1 MGSSL
6 RRKTPRPRKGD
17 SEPLSSSS
25 ASPYSAGSKCS
36 RAQESDPDGL
46 RTLRYNRGG
55 AERYWGVAKWQGT
68 GFWSRDRRFES
79 CRPSPSARQPEGSL
93 SRPMSE
99 GGTSPPI
106 FAVVLAA
113 GKGTRMKSNR
123 AKVLHTL
130 CGVPMINYVIEA
142 TRPLVP
148 ERLLVVVGHQAELV
162 EAVLPEDAEPVL
174 QREQRGTGDAVRVAL
189 RAIDEEEKGVLLVV
203 NGDGPLISDRTL
215 GELVERHRSAG
226 VGATVLVAELE
237 DPSGLGRVV
246 EDAGVVRIVEER
258 DATEIE
264 RGIGLV
270 NLGLYAFKLS
280 EVRDAIE
287 RVEADNGQDE
297 LYLTDVLEIIG
308 RRSRAVT
315 YRLKDLEEANL
326 VNDRSQLAR
335 AEEILR
341 RRILDAHMR
350 DGVTVRDPVSTHIEA
365 SVEIGRDTV
374 ILPGTFLRGNTKI
387 GSDCVVGP
395 STDLL
400 DTVVE
405 DGARVEHSV
414 GRGAEVGEGATV
426 GPYAFLR
433 PGTVLGPE
441 AKVGAYCEV
450 KNSRVGKGSKVPHLS
465 YVGDAE
471 IGEDA
476 NLGAGTITANYD
488 GVKKNRTTIG
498 DGAFT
503 GVNTNLI
510 APVTI
515 GEGAYLGAGSVVNK
529 DIPPG
534 KLAVGMPARVI
545 RDAPEFLRKAS
556 KSEDAEGER
565 PESETED

>member
-1 MGSSL
+1 M
-6 RRKTPRPRKGD
+6 
-17 SEPLSSSS
+17 
-25 ASPYSAGSKCS
+25 
-36 RAQESDPDGL
+36 
-46 RTLRYNRGG
+46 
-55 AERYWGVAKWQGT
+55 V
-68 GFWSRDRRFES
+68 
-79 CRPSPSARQPEGSL
+79 
-93 SRPMSE
+93 
-99 GGTSPPI
+99 
-106 FAVVLAA
+106 
-113 GKGTRMKSNR
+113 
-123 AKVLHTL
+123 
-130 CGVPMINYVIEA
+130 NYVIEA
-142 TRPLVP
+142 IKPLSP
-148 ERLLVVVGHQAELV
+148 ERLLVVVGHQAGLV
-162 EAVLPEDAEPVL
+162 EAVLPGDAESTL
-174 QREQRGTGDAVRVAL
+174 QKEQLGTGDAVRVAL
-189 RAIDEEEKGVLLVV
+189 GTLGGEEEGVLLVV

-226 VGATVLVAELE
+226 VGATVLVAELD
-237 DPSGLGRVV
+237 DPGGLGRVV

-258 DATEIE
+258 EATEDE
-264 RGIGLV
+264 RKNKLV
-270 NLGLYAFKLS
+270 NLGLYAFELS
-280 EVRDAIE
+280 EIRDAVS
-287 RVEADNGQDE
+287 RVASENEQGE

-315 YRLKDLEEANL
+315 YTLKNPEEANL

-374 ILPGTFLRGNTKI
+374 ILPGSVLRGNTKI
-387 GSDCVVGP
+387 GSDCVIGP
-395 STDLL
+395 SADLL
-400 DTVVE
+400 DTVVG

-414 GRGAEVGEGATV
+414 GRGAEVGSGASV

-433 PGTVLGPE
+433 PGTVLGAD

-450 KNSRVGKGSKVPHLS
+450 KNTKVGRGSKVPHLS

-488 GVKKNRTTIG
+488 GVKKYRTRIG
-498 DGAFT
+498 DGVFT
-503 GVNTNLI
+503 GINTNLI

-515 GEGAYLGAGSVVNK
+515 GDDAYLGAGSVVNK

-545 RDAPEFLRKAS
+545 RDAPGRTRRG
-556 KSEDAEGER
+556 SEER
-565 PESETED
+565 PETGTED

>member
-1 MGSSL
+1 
-6 RRKTPRPRKGD
+6 
-17 SEPLSSSS
+17 
-25 ASPYSAGSKCS
+25 
-36 RAQESDPDGL
+36 
-46 RTLRYNRGG
+46 
-55 AERYWGVAKWQGT
+55 
-68 GFWSRDRRFES
+68 
-79 CRPSPSARQPEGSL
+79 
-93 SRPMSE
+93 MSE
-99 GGTSPPI
+99 RGTLPPV

-130 CGVPMINYVIEA
+130 CGVPMVNYVIEA
-142 TRPLVP
+142 IGLLAP
-148 ERLLVVVGHQAELV
+148 ERLLVIVGHQAELV
-162 EAVLPEDAEPVL
+162 EAILPDDAEPIL
-174 QREQRGTGDAVRVAL
+174 QREQLGTGDAVRVAL
-189 RAIDEEEKGVLLVV
+189 GALEEVEAGVLLVV
-203 NGDGPLISDRTL
+203 NGDGPLISERTL
-215 GELVERHRSAG
+215 DELVERHRSAG
-226 VGATVLVAELE
+226 VGATVLVAELD

-246 EDAGVVRIVEER
+246 EEAGVVRVVEER
-258 DATEIE
+258 DTTEGE
-264 RGIGLV
+264 REIKLV
-270 NLGLYAFKLS
+270 NLGLYAFELS
-280 EVRDAIE
+280 EIRDAIG
-287 RVEADNGQDE
+287 RVAAENEQGE

-315 YRLKDLEEANL
+315 YRLKNPEEANL

-374 ILPGTFLRGNTKI
+374 ILPGTFLRGGTKV
-387 GSDCVVGP
+387 GSDCVIGP

-400 DTVVE
+400 DTVVA

-414 GRGAEVGEGATV
+414 GRGAHIGEGASV

-441 AKVGAYCEV
+441 VKVGAYCEI
-450 KNSRVGKGSKVPHLS
+450 KNTRVGRGSKVPHLS

-488 GVKKNRTTIG
+488 GVNKNRTEIG
-498 DGAFT
+498 DKAFT
-503 GVNTNLI
+503 GINTNLI
-510 APVTI
+510 APVRI
-515 GEGAYLGAGSVVNK
+515 GDGAYLGAGSVVNK

-545 RDAPEFLRKAS
+545 RDAPGRTREER
-556 KSEDAEGER
+556 GR
-565 PESETED
+565 PETERED

>member
-1 MGSSL
+1 MFEG
-6 RRKTPRPRKGD
+6 
-17 SEPLSSSS
+17 
-25 ASPYSAGSKCS
+25 
-36 RAQESDPDGL
+36 
-46 RTLRYNRGG
+46 RTLP
-55 AERYWGVAKWQGT
+55 Q
-68 GFWSRDRRFES
+68 
-79 CRPSPSARQPEGSL
+79 
-93 SRPMSE
+93 
-99 GGTSPPI
+99 I

-130 CGVPMINYVIEA
+130 CGVPMVNYVINA
-142 TRPLVP
+142 TRPLAP

-162 EAVLPEDAEPVL
+162 EAVLPKDAEPVV
-174 QREQRGTGDAVRVAL
+174 QKEQLGTGDAVRVAL
-189 RAIDEEEKGVLLVV
+189 GALEGEVKGVLLVV
-203 NGDGPLISDRTL
+203 NGDGPLISERTL

-226 VGATVLVAELE
+226 VGATVLVAELD
-237 DPSGLGRVV
+237 DPRGLGRVV
-246 EDAGVVRIVEER
+246 EEAGVVRVVEER
-258 DATEIE
+258 DTTEAQREI
-264 RGIGLV
+264 RLV
-270 NLGLYAFKLS
+270 NLGLYAFELS
-280 EVRDAIE
+280 EIRDAID
-287 RVEADNGQDE
+287 RVTAENEQGE

-315 YRLKDLEEANL
+315 YQLKNPEEANL

-387 GSDCVVGP
+387 GSDCVIGP
-395 STDLL
+395 SSDLL
-400 DTVVE
+400 DTIVG
-405 DGARVEHSV
+405 DRASVEHSV
-414 GRGAEVGEGATV
+414 GRGAQVGEGTSV
-426 GPYAFLR
+426 GPYTFLR
-433 PGTVLGPE
+433 PGTALGPDV
-441 AKVGAYCEV
+441 KVGAYCEV
-450 KNSRVGKGSKVPHLS
+450 KNTRVGKGSKVPHLS

-488 GVKKNRTTIG
+488 GVNKNRTKIG
-498 DGAFT
+498 DEAFT

-515 GEGAYLGAGSVVNK
+515 GDGAYLGAGSVVNK

-545 RDAPEFLRKAS
+545 RDAPRRARKD
-556 KSEDAEGER
+556 SEKRER
-565 PESETED
+565 PDTGTEG

>member
-1 MGSSL
+1 
-6 RRKTPRPRKGD
+6 
-17 SEPLSSSS
+17 
-25 ASPYSAGSKCS
+25 
-36 RAQESDPDGL
+36 
-46 RTLRYNRGG
+46 
-55 AERYWGVAKWQGT
+55 
-68 GFWSRDRRFES
+68 
-79 CRPSPSARQPEGSL
+79 
-93 SRPMSE
+93 MSE
-99 GGTSPPI
+99 GGTLPPI

-130 CGVPMINYVIEA
+130 CGVPMVNYVIEA
-142 TRPLVP
+142 TRPLAP
-148 ERLLVVVGHQAELV
+148 QRLLVVVGHQAELV
-162 EAVLPEDAEPVL
+162 EAVLPADAEPVL
-174 QREQRGTGDAVRVAL
+174 QKEQLGTGDAVRVAL
-189 RAIDEEEKGVLLVV
+189 GALEGEEEGVLLVV
-203 NGDGPLISDRTL
+203 NGDGPLISKRSL
-215 GELVERHRSAG
+215 NELVERHRSAQ
-226 VGATVLVAELE
+226 VGATVLVAELD

-246 EDAGVVRIVEER
+246 EAAGVVSVVEEKG
-258 DATEIE
+258 ATEAEKEIK
-264 RGIGLV
+264 LV
-270 NLGLYAFKLS
+270 NLGLYAFELS
-280 EVRDAIE
+280 EIRDAIS
-287 RVEADNGQDE
+287 RVVPENEQSE

-315 YRLKDLEEANL
+315 YRLKNPEEANL

-350 DGVTVRDPVSTHIEA
+350 AGVTVRDPVSTHIEA
-365 SVEIGRDTV
+365 SVQIGRDTV
-374 ILPGTFLRGNTKI
+374 ILPGTFLRGNTRI
-387 GSDCVVGP
+387 GSDCMIGP
-395 STDLL
+395 SADLL
-400 DTVVE
+400 DTVVA
-405 DGARVEHSV
+405 DGASVEHSV
-414 GRGAEVGEGATV
+414 GRGAQVGEAASV

-433 PGTVLGPE
+433 PGTVLGPG

-450 KNSRVGKGSKVPHLS
+450 KNTRVGRGSKIPHLS

-488 GVKKNRTTIG
+488 GVSKNQTKIG

-515 GEGAYLGAGSVVNK
+515 GDGAYLGAGSVVNK

-545 RDAPEFLRKAS
+545 RDAPGRGRK
-556 KSEDAEGER
+556 ERER
-565 PESETED
+565 PETGTED

>member
-1 MGSSL
+1 
-6 RRKTPRPRKGD
+6 
-17 SEPLSSSS
+17 
-25 ASPYSAGSKCS
+25 
-36 RAQESDPDGL
+36 
-46 RTLRYNRGG
+46 
-55 AERYWGVAKWQGT
+55 
-68 GFWSRDRRFES
+68 
-79 CRPSPSARQPEGSL
+79 
-93 SRPMSE
+93 MSE
-99 GGTSPPI
+99 RGTLPPV

-130 CGVPMINYVIEA
+130 CGVPMVNYVIEA
-142 TRPLVP
+142 IGLLAP
-148 ERLLVVVGHQAELV
+148 ERLLVIVGHQAELV
-162 EAVLPEDAEPVL
+162 EAILPDDAEPIL
-174 QREQRGTGDAVRVAL
+174 QREQLGTGDAVRVAL
-189 RAIDEEEKGVLLVV
+189 GALEEVEAGVLLVV
-203 NGDGPLISDRTL
+203 NGDGPLISERTL
-215 GELVERHRSAG
+215 DELVERHRSAG
-226 VGATVLVAELE
+226 VGATVLVAELD
-237 DPSGLGRVV
+237 DPSGLGRVI
-246 EDAGVVRIVEER
+246 EEAGVVRVVEER
-258 DATEIE
+258 DTTEGE
-264 RGIGLV
+264 REIKLV
-270 NLGLYAFKLS
+270 NLGLYAFELS
-280 EVRDAIE
+280 EIRDAIG
-287 RVEADNGQDE
+287 RVAAENEQGE

-315 YRLKDLEEANL
+315 YRLKNPEEANL

-374 ILPGTFLRGNTKI
+374 ILPGTFLRGGTKV
-387 GSDCVVGP
+387 GSDCVIGP

-400 DTVVE
+400 DTVVA

-414 GRGAEVGEGATV
+414 GRGAHIGEGASV

-441 AKVGAYCEV
+441 VKVGAYCEI
-450 KNSRVGKGSKVPHLS
+450 KNTRVGRGSKVPHLS

-488 GVKKNRTTIG
+488 GVNKNRTEIG
-498 DGAFT
+498 DKAFT
-503 GVNTNLI
+503 GINTNLI
-510 APVTI
+510 APVRI
-515 GEGAYLGAGSVVNK
+515 GDGAYLGAGSVVNK

-545 RDAPEFLRKAS
+545 RDAPGRTR
-556 KSEDAEGER
+556 GER
-565 PESETED
+565 GRPETERED